1 MNFGILCDF
10 FDNVRHTK
18 GTSEKTKLTKTFISA
33 LRDQQQ
39 DLFPV
44 LRLIIPKLDRDRP
57 SYRIK
62 ESKISKLLI
71 KMLGL
76 PHGNDQNVLLK
87 AITGTS
93 SGVDFGDVV
102 YSVLKKYVINKDA
115 GLTIQNINTYLDQ
128 IAHRKTDNGLDDLVL
143 NIFRKLSPRNIKW
156 LIQIIL
162 KDLKLGISDN
172 HVLNCYHDDGADFYA
187 TNSNLK
193 RMCEVLRNPQVKMHE
208 LEINIFEP
216 FRPMLSKRCDASNFK
231 KCFPDSKF
239 IVENKF
245 DGERF
250 QLHMEDGKF
259 KYFFAKRFRFHRFLR
274 RHIRRGHFHAAA

>member
-102 YSVLKKYVINKDA
+102 YSVLKKIRHQQRRRPDHSKYKYVF
-115 GLTIQNINTYLDQ
+115 G
-128 IAHRKTDNGLDDLVL
+128 
-143 NIFRKLSPRNIKW
+143 
-156 LIQIIL
+156 
-162 KDLKLGISDN
+162 
-172 HVLNCYHDDGADFYA
+172 
-187 TNSNLK
+187 
-193 RMCEVLRNPQVKMHE
+193 
-208 LEINIFEP
+208 
-216 FRPMLSKRCDASNFK
+216 
-231 KCFPDSKF
+231 PDSAQEDRQRVRRPRFEHFPKA
-239 IVENKF
+239 VPKKHKMVNP
-245 DGERF
+245 DHLER
-250 QLHMEDGKF
+250 LET
-259 KYFFAKRFRFHRFLR
+259 
-274 RHIRRGHFHAAA
+274 GHQRQPRLELLPR